1 MQLARMPLPAGQKTA
16 QCRSQKNSRNDREET
31 SMARLKVLVVGGG
44 IGGITAMLALRQR
57 GIEVQ
62 LFEQASAFRQVGA
75 GLQISSNAARILLK
89 LGLGEALKR
98 MATYPEGR
106 DYRGWDTGERL
117 YYTPL
122 GHKAEAHFGSP
133 YYAAHRA
140 ELLDVLLSGLG
151 EQGVRLGSRVER
163 IEQDQ
168 GGVSLKLADGSIAQ
182 GDILI
187 GADGIHSTVRAQLFG
202 NELPRYT
209 GNVAWRGLV
218 PAERIAHLH
227 LGSVVGVWMGPN
239 RSIVQ
244 YYVSAGKTFNWIGI
258 SRSPQPARESWLA
271 EGKIEDALAEY
282 EGWHS
287 TIRTIIAET
296 PKILR
301 QALYDREP
309 LPDWQVGRVVLMG
322 DAAHPMMPFYAQGGA
337 QSIEDAYV
345 LAGCIAEA
353 QDRPLDAL
361 ARFVRMRLPRTAWMQ
376 GLARR
381 EEELYQM
388 NDAAAIRARND
399 RMRTNRTPETA
410 TFPPEQEQLYGYD
423 AEIELRKSV

>member
-1 MQLARMPLPAGQKTA
+1 MPG
-16 QCRSQKNSRNDREET
+16 
-31 SMARLKVLVVGGG
+31 LKVLVVGGG
-44 IGGITAMLALRQR
+44 IGGITTVLALRQR
-57 GIEVQ
+57 GVDVQ
-62 LFEQASAFRQVGA
+62 LYEQAAAFGQVGA
-75 GLQISSNAARILLK
+75 GLQISSNAAKILLK
-89 LGLGEALKR
+89 LGLGEALKQV
-98 MATYPEGR
+98 ATYPEGR
-106 DYRGWDTGERL
+106 DYRGWDTAERL

-122 GHKAEAHFGSP
+122 GQKAEAHFGSP

-140 ELLDVLLSGLG
+140 ELLDVLLTGLTDRSGII
-151 EQGVRLGSRVER
+151 LGSRVTR
-163 IEQDQ
+163 VDQDAN
-168 GGVSLKLADGSIAQ
+168 GVTLTLANGETAH

-187 GADGIHSTVRAQLFG
+187 AADGIHSTIRGQLFG
-202 NELPRYT
+202 KELPRYT

-218 PAERIAHLH
+218 PAERVAHLD

-258 SRSPQPARESWLA
+258 SRSSEPARESWLA
-271 EGKIEDALAEY
+271 EGKVEDALAEY
-282 EGWHS
+282 DGWND
-287 TIRTIIAET
+287 TIRTIIGAT
-296 PKILR
+296 PKVLR

-345 LAGCIAEA
+345 LAGCIAEG
-353 QDRPLDAL
+353 QDKPLDAL
-361 ARFVRMRLPRTAWMQ
+361 TRFVKMRQPRTAWMQ

-388 NDAAAIRARND
+388 NDAATIKARNEK
-399 RMRTNRTPETA
+399 MRANRVPETA
-410 TFPPEQEQLYGYD
+410 TFPPEQERLYGYD
-423 AEIELRKSV
+423 AEIELRKSA